1 MKKILLLICV
11 FIFIQTTKAQISYTW
26 NGSVSSASTV
36 AANWSPNGIPG
47 PTDNATI
54 VTGSNI
60 CALNV
65 NASIG
70 NLTVTSGTLD
80 LGGYTLTINGSNA
93 IFTSG
98 TVQNGTLTVSG
109 ATTTTFGNGTVTMNC
124 IVNVT
129 SAAVTFRNT
138 TFQQAVNIT
147 KTGASND
154 ASSGNNTFNGS
165 VIMTNAGS
173 GYLMLGNGNP
183 DQFNSTSTFN
193 NIGSNNIYVAYNSSN
208 NIFGGVTT
216 FNNTPTANTLIYV
229 SQYSV
234 GTLFNNNIVV
244 TSNNGQGVQ
253 FCSGNAS
260 ASATLASGKTVS
272 AGAGGFSAGTLL
284 LKQFTQAG
292 ATPQNITLTGNATAN
307 FIGSTFNGVLTVNS
321 PNIYTSNSTY
331 NSATILSKTD
341 GTNTNATT
349 GGNTFNATLTIN
361 YTATN
366 AAGQWFGFGNG
377 SADVYN
383 GDVYINNSSSDRIIL
398 GYNSTNNQYNGNL
411 IVTQTGSAVGIALAW
426 ISGTS
431 CVMAAGKSISIGAA
445 GFTTGYLGISGL
457 TQNGSTPINLT
468 TTGSSSVY
476 VGAIGGN
483 TPSLFGGSL
492 TITSP
497 DIYMRGGTYNAPVS
511 LTKTGGGSNHNNGYQ
526 NIFNSTLVINQQ
538 SNGGYFML
546 GYNSNDLFNDNIT
559 VTSTGTG
566 GISFGWTNG
575 TGTPTLTAGKTVLI
589 GAGYSAG
596 YLQFGGFTQLGNA
609 AMNLNLTG
617 SSSFYVVN
625 PGTPCIF
632 GGALTV
638 TAPDVYLRGGVFNSA
653 VVVTKTGGTSDHN
666 NQVQNIFNS
675 TLTIN
680 QQSNGGYFMLGY
692 NSNDQFN
699 DNITVTSSGT
709 GGIYLGWTSG
719 TGTPTLAAGKTISVG
734 AAGFN
739 SGFLSLNTFTQ
750 LGSTAMNLAFT
761 GTNTSITFANKSIIG
776 GNLVVSSPDIYF
788 NGCTFNGSVDATKTG
803 ATGDYNQG
811 GNIFNGLCSITNN
824 SAGYMVLGS
833 TNPDICNNDITF
845 TNNGSESI
853 LPAYSSAGN
862 QFNGNILVNTTGSAQ
877 GIYFCGGNS
886 TATATLAA
894 GKTIQAGAAGLNAG
908 YLILRQFTQ
917 LGNTPVN
924 LTLNS
929 TATTLQFG
937 PGSAIGGNLTSSS
950 PGLLF
955 NGCTFSGTVTSTKS
969 GASNDASSGN
979 NVFNGTVTMTNAG
992 SGYLMFGNGNS
1003 DQFNV
1008 ASTFNNTGSSNMYVA
1023 YNSSNNI
1030 FGGIATFNNTP
1041 TANTSISV
1049 SSYSAGTVF
1058 NDSIVVTSSNGQ
1070 GVQFCSN
1077 NLTASATLAAGKT
1090 ISIGAGG
1097 FSAGTL
1103 LLRQF
1108 AQIGSTAQSLA
1119 LTGSGNLTFG
1129 PNSAFGGNVTSVS
1142 PSLYFNGCTF
1152 SGTVNSVKTGA
1163 TNDVSSGNN
1172 VFNNASVFTNSGSG
1186 QLYFGNGNSDQFNAA
1201 STFNNTGS
1209 SNIYVAYNSSNN
1221 IFGGIATFNNTP
1233 TANAYILVSSYS
1245 VGTVFNSNIVVT
1257 SNNGQGVQFCSGNGS
1272 ATATLAAGKTIS
1284 VGAGGFSAGTLLLR
1298 QFTQVGATS
1307 QSLTLTG
1314 SGNLTFGPISAF
1326 GGNVTSLS
1334 PTLYFNGCN
1343 FSGTV
1348 NSVKTGTTS
1357 DGSSGNN
1364 VFNNASVF
1372 TNSGSGYLMFGNGN
1386 ADQFNA
1392 ASTFNNTGSS
1402 YIYVAYNSSNNIFGG
1417 VATFNN
1423 TPTANTYILVSSY
1436 SAGTV
1441 FNSNIVV
1448 TSNNGQGVQ
1457 FCNSSASASATL
1469 AAGKTIS
1476 VGAGGFSAGTLLLKQ
1491 FTQAGATPQSLTL
1504 TGSGNLTFGPISAF
1518 GGNVTTSSPALYFN
1532 GCSFSGSVNSTKTG
1546 STNDQSQGNN
1556 TFNSSSTFTNNG
1568 TGYLLMTINSS
1579 DAYNSDVTFVKN
1591 NSGLIYPNYNNNST
1605 YSGNLTVSS
1614 STAIT
1619 FGANSGTATF
1629 NGTGLQNINVVSG
1642 TPTPVFSS
1650 LTINNTGSGVTLNN
1664 TSINV
1669 SNNLTLTSGLL
1680 NTSTSYILTM
1690 LNGSVTAAGSALS
1703 TSYVNGPMSYQK
1715 SSSGV
1720 STLNFPIG
1728 NSPDCRPVV
1737 LTVNHS
1743 NGTLYTYEAQ
1753 LFDASAAA
1761 LGYTLPPTVD
1771 VVSHMHYY
1779 TISRKDASGNSQP
1792 VAGLSGN
1799 QTIQIFFGNNDVVL
1813 DGGELTIVK
1822 NTYTAPTSWI
1832 DIGGTGGPAYAF
1844 GANLE
1849 GSITSTSSPTAFNS
1863 FSTFAIADDMN
1874 GLNTLP
1880 VQVINFNAQLVN
1892 NSSVDLSWTTKTE
1905 TNNNYF
1911 TIEKSS
1917 DAVNFEFFQNISSK
1931 ALNGNSTTT
1940 LNYIIHDA
1948 NPYNGTTYY
1957 RLKQTD
1963 LNGNSK
1969 YWNIV
1974 SVTLNQNQSVTIYP
1988 NPTTGTIFI
1997 NGLSTNENN
2006 LKIEW
2011 YDISGRL
2018 MSQQNIAVQGGTAKI
2033 NVQLIDGVY
2042 ILLYMTSDGSIH
2054 QQRVIIKK

>member
-1 MKKILLLICV
+1 MKKILLFICV
-11 FIFIQTTKAQISYTW
+11 FICIRAAKAQISYTW
-26 NGSVSSASTV
+26 NGSVSSAATV

-60 CALNV
+60 CALNI
-65 NASIG
+65 NASIA

-80 LGGYTLTINGSNA
+80 LGGNTLTISGSNA

-138 TFQQAVNIT
+138 TFQQTVNVV

-154 ASSGNNTFNGS
+154 ASSGNNIFNGS

-183 DQFNSTSTFN
+183 DQFHSTSTFN
-193 NIGSNNIYVAYNSSN
+193 NTGSNIIYVAYNSSN

-244 TSNNGQGVQ
+244 TSTNGQGVQ
-253 FCSGNAS
+253 FCNGNAS
-260 ASATLASGKTVS
+260 ASATLASGNTIS
-272 AGAGGFSAGTLL
+272 AGAGGFSAGTLS

-307 FIGSTFNGVLTVNS
+307 FIGTTFNGALSVNS
-321 PNIYTSNSTY
+321 PNIYTSNSIY
-331 NSATILSKTD
+331 NNATVLTKTD

-349 GGNTFNATLTIN
+349 GGNTFNAALTIN

-377 SADVYN
+377 AADLYN

-431 CVMAAGKSISIGAA
+431 SIMATGKSISIGAA
-445 GFTTGYLGISGL
+445 GFTTGYLGISGF
-457 TQNGSTPINLT
+457 TQNGSTAINLT

-483 TPSLFGGSL
+483 TPSVFGGSL

-511 LTKTGGGSNHNNGYQ
+511 LTKTGGGSDHNNGYQ
-526 NIFNSTLVINQQ
+526 NIFNSTLAINQQ
-538 SNGGYFML
+538 SNSGYFML

-559 VTSTGTG
+559 
-566 GISFGWTNG
+566 
-575 TGTPTLTAGKTVLI
+575 L
-589 GAGYSAG
+589 
-596 YLQFGGFTQLGNA
+596 
-609 AMNLNLTG
+609 
-617 SSSFYVVN
+617 
-625 PGTPCIF
+625 
-632 GGALTV
+632 
-638 TAPDVYLRGGVFNSA
+638 
-653 VVVTKTGGTSDHN
+653 
-666 NQVQNIFNS
+666 
-675 TLTIN
+675 
-680 QQSNGGYFMLGY
+680 
-692 NSNDQFN
+692 
-699 DNITVTSSGT
+699 TSSGT
-709 GGIYLGWTSG
+709 GGILLGYASG
-719 TGTPTLAAGKTISVG
+719 TGNPTLASGKTILIG
-734 AAGFN
+734 GAGFN
-739 SGFLSLNTFTQ
+739 AGYLQLNKFTQ
-750 LGSTAMNLAFT
+750 LGNTAMNLAFT
-761 GTNTSITFANKSIIG
+761 GTNTSATFAYNSVIG
-776 GNLVVSSPDIYF
+776 GNLVISSPDFYF

-811 GNIFNGLCSITNN
+811 GNIFNGLCNITNN
-824 SAGYMVLGS
+824 SAGYIVLAS
-833 TNPDICNNDITF
+833 TSPDIYNNDVTF
-845 TNNGSESI
+845 TNNGSERI

-894 GKTIQAGAAGLNAG
+894 GKTIQAGVTGLNAG

-955 NGCTFSGTVTSTKS
+955 NGCTFSGTVTSTKT
-969 GASNDASSGN
+969 GAGNDASSGD

-1003 DQFNV
+1003 DQFNA

-1070 GVQFCSN
+1070 GVQFCSY

-1163 TNDVSSGNN
+1163 TGDISRGNN

-1209 SNIYVAYNSSNN
+1209 SNMYVAYNSSNN

-1233 TANAYILVSSYS
+1233 TANTSISVSSYS

-1257 SNNGQGVQFCSGNGS
+1257 SNNGQGVQFCNSSAS

-1298 QFTQVGATS
+1298 QFTQVGATP
-1307 QSLTLTG
+1307 QGLTLTG

-1326 GGNVTSLS
+1326 GGNVTSVS
-1334 PTLYFNGCN
+1334 PSLYFNGCN

-1357 DGSSGNN
+1357 DASTGNN
-1364 VFNNASVF
+1364 VFNDVSVF

-1423 TPTANTYILVSSY
+1423 TPTANTYILVSPN

-1457 FCNSSASASATL
+1457 FCNSSASATVTL

-1491 FTQAGATPQSLTL
+1491 FTQVGATPQSLTL

-1518 GGNVTTSSPALYFN
+1518 GGNVTTSSPALSFN
-1532 GCSFSGSVNSTKTG
+1532 GCSFSGTVNSTKTG
-1546 STNDQSQGNN
+1546 TTNDQSQGNN
-1556 TFNSSSTFTNNG
+1556 IFNSASTFTNNG
-1568 TGYLLMTINSS
+1568 TGYLLMTINSA

-1619 FGANSGTATF
+1619 FGANSGTAIF
-1629 NGTGLQNINVVSG
+1629 NGGGLQNINAVSG
-1642 TPTPVFSS
+1642 TPAPVFTT
-1650 LTINNTGSGVTLNN
+1650 LVINNTGSGVTLNN

-1690 LNGSVTAAGSALS
+1690 LNGSVTAAGNALS
-1703 TSYVNGPMSYQK
+1703 TSYVNGPMRYQK
-1715 SSSGV
+1715 SVSGI

-1844 GANLE
+1844 GANLV

-1892 NSSVDLSWTTKTE
+1892 NSSVDLSWTTETE

-1997 NGLSTNENN
+1997 NGLSVNENN

-2011 YDISGRL
+2011 LDISGRL
-2018 MSQQNIAVQGGTAKI
+2018 MSQENIAVMGGTAKI
-2033 NVQLIDGVY
+2033 NVQLSAGVY